1 LNGKK
6 MDINGVGFYSD
17 ILEFIDG
24 KNLRLLIDECK
35 KDIGSG
41 IICLISKE
49 DKKATI
55 AVGVTSDLVE
65 AFDSVQ
71 LVRIVSEKMSG
82 KGGGGRP
89 DMALSGG
96 SEPDKAEE
104 AIEELIQNIKE
115 KI

>member
-1 LNGKK
+1 
-6 MDINGVGFYSD
+6 M
-17 ILEFIDG
+17 
-24 KNLRLLIDECK
+24 
-35 KDIGSG
+35 
-41 IICLISKE
+41 
-49 DKKATI
+49 
-55 AVGVTSDLVE
+55 E

-71 LVRIVSEKMSG
+71 LVRIVSKKMSG

>member
-1 LNGKK
+1 
-6 MDINGVGFYSD
+6 M
-17 ILEFIDG
+17 
-24 KNLRLLIDECK
+24 
-35 KDIGSG
+35 
-41 IICLISKE
+41 
-49 DKKATI
+49 
-55 AVGVTSDLVE
+55 E
-65 AFDSVQ
+65 AFHSVQ

-104 AIEELIQNIKE
+104 AIEQLIQNIKE